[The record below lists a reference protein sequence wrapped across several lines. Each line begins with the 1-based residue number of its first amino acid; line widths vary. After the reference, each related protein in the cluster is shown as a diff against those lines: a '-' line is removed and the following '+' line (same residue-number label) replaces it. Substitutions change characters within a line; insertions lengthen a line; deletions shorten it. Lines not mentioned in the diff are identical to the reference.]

1 MVGFGL
7 FLIFSIFL
15 FKSFFKTSVVL
26 LIWQLVFMH
35 VQVGENYTLNG
46 LLGFV
51 LLIAF
56 FIQVYSRKVN
66 LKSFPFLKGY
76 FLVFLSFLFAGFELR
91 IGVVGSLLSMFI
103 LPLAFWLSK
112 DKIENWIS
120 FVVNNLCVLSIPIV
134 IIGLIEL
141 ILGYNLVGLWLEA
154 NGIMS
159 FAEMS
164 EDYMRFGMIRCHSL
178 VAWCSTYGVLCGYTL
193 ITLLF
198 ASYYNVERNKI
209 LIYTLSLLLFIGV
222 ISTGTRSVYLA
233 VAIGMIPLMF
243 LYTTKIKYLI
253 CFIAICTIVYYFNQ
267 ELLDKILDSFINHE
281 DAGGSSIE
289 MRDSQFDAAYEYF
302 VRHPLFGNGIGY
314 VSTAMKESPKLLGA
328 ESCIFI
334 IMIDRGIFGFLAY
347 GFLNVQIILYYLKSR
362 HFCMLIFI
370 PIGILVGKLI
380 SAFIDIGEL
389 YPIMWLAIITQIIS
403 KFLIKKDI
411 KYGISWNNNRS

>member
-1 MVGFGL
+1 
-7 FLIFSIFL
+7 
-15 FKSFFKTSVVL
+15 
-26 LIWQLVFMH
+26 MH

-198 ASYYNVERNKI
+198 AIFVFI
-209 LIYTLSLLLFIGV
+209 LFS
-222 ISTGTRSVYLA
+222 RSR
-233 VAIGMIPLMF
+233 
-243 LYTTKIKYLI
+243 
-253 CFIAICTIVYYFNQ
+253 
-267 ELLDKILDSFINHE
+267 E
-281 DAGGSSIE
+281 
-289 MRDSQFDAAYEYF
+289 
-302 VRHPLFGNGIGY
+302 
-314 VSTAMKESPKLLGA
+314 
-328 ESCIFI
+328 
-334 IMIDRGIFGFLAY
+334 
-347 GFLNVQIILYYLKSR
+347 
-362 HFCMLIFI
+362 
-370 PIGILVGKLI
+370 
-380 SAFIDIGEL
+380 
-389 YPIMWLAIITQIIS
+389 
-403 KFLIKKDI
+403 
-411 KYGISWNNNRS
+411 

>member
-35 VQVGENYTLNG
+35 VQIGENYSLNG

-56 FIQVYSRKVN
+56 SFQVYSRKVN
-66 LKSFPFLKGY
+66 LKSFPFLQGY
-76 FLVFLSFLFAGFELR
+76 FLVLLSFLFAGFELK

-112 DKIENWIS
+112 DKIDNWTS
-120 FVVNNLCVLSIPIV
+120 FVINNLCILSIPIV

-154 NGIMS
+154 NGIMNY
-159 FAEMS
+159 AEVS
-164 EDYMRFGMIRCHSL
+164 KDYLRFGMIRCHSL

-198 ASYYNVERNKI
+198 ASYYNIVRNKI
-209 LIYTLSLLLFIGV
+209 VIYTLSLLLFIGV
-222 ISTGTRSVYLA
+222 VSTGTRSVYLA

-243 LYTTKIKYLI
+243 LYTSKIKYLI
-253 CFIAICTIVYYFNQ
+253 CLIVICIMSYLFNQ
-267 ELLDKILDSFINHE
+267 ELFDKILDSFINHE
-281 DAGGSSIE
+281 DAGGSSME
-289 MRDSQFDAAYEYF
+289 MRESQFDAAYEYF
-302 VRHPLFGNGIGY
+302 VRNPLFGNGVGY
-314 VSTAMKESPKLLGA
+314 VSTAMKVSPKLLGA
-328 ESCIFI
+328 ESCIYI
-334 IMIDRGIFGFLAY
+334 IMIDRGVFGFFAY
-347 GFLNVQIILYYLKSR
+347 GFFNIQIILYLLKCR
-362 HFCMLIFI
+362 HFRMLIFI
-370 PIGILVGKLI
+370 SIGILVGKLI

-389 YPIMWLAIITQIIS
+389 YPIMWLAIITQIMD
-403 KFLIKKDI
+403 KVLIKKNI
-411 KYGISWNNNRS
+411 EHGISRNNYRS

>member
-35 VQVGENYTLNG
+35 VQIGENYSLNG

-56 FIQVYSRKVN
+56 SFQVYSRKVN
-66 LKSFPFLKGY
+66 LKSFPFLQGY
-76 FLVFLSFLFAGFELR
+76 FWVLLSFLFAGFELK

-112 DKIENWIS
+112 DKIDNWTS
-120 FVVNNLCVLSIPIV
+120 FVISNLCILSIPIV

-154 NGIMS
+154 KGIMNYTEVS
-159 FAEMS
+159 K
-164 EDYMRFGMIRCHSL
+164 DYLRFGMIRCHSL

-198 ASYYNVERNKI
+198 ASYYNIVRNKI
-209 LIYTLSLLLFIGV
+209 FIYTLSLLLFIGV

-243 LYTTKIKYLI
+243 LYTSKIKYLI
-253 CFIAICTIVYYFNQ
+253 CLIVICVMSYLFNQ
-267 ELLDKILDSFINHE
+267 ELFDKILDSFINHE
-281 DAGGSSIE
+281 DAGGSSME
-289 MRDSQFDAAYEYF
+289 MRESQFDAAYEYF
-302 VRHPLFGNGIGY
+302 VRNPLFGNGVGY

-328 ESCIFI
+328 ESCIYI
-334 IMIDRGIFGFLAY
+334 IMIDRGVFGFIAY
-347 GFLNVQIILYYLKSR
+347 GFFNIQIILYLLKCRHSR
-362 HFCMLIFI
+362 MLIFI
-370 PIGILVGKLI
+370 SIGILVGKLI

-389 YPIMWLAIITQIIS
+389 YPIMWLAIITQIMD
-403 KFLIKKDI
+403 KVLIKKNI
-411 KYGISWNNNRS
+411 EHGISRNNYRS